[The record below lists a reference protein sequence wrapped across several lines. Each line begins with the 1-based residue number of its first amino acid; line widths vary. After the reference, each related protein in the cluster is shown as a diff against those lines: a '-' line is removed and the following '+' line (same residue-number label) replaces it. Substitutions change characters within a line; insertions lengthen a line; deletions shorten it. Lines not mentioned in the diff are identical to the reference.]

1 MWLKWC
7 RVSELLCDHKM
18 PMQLKEKVYKIVIN
32 PVTLCGAKFW
42 PATTKHEQ
50 THHAMEMQMLSWMLG
65 HICYDHVS
73 NEDVHKMMGVVSITE
88 NMCKGWCNG
97 TTISYSGKDSPV
109 ATSTRKAASW
119 LAKEMLARQ
128 TEGRHVVGKHQSWRC
143 QMENSMHKSRPCIK
157 TRQTLGSRRLTDD
170 NSHCVN

>member
-7 RVSELLCDHKM
+7 RFSELLCDHKM

-65 HICYDHVS
+65 LICFGHVS
-73 NEDVHKMMGVVSITE
+73 NEDVHKIMGVVSITE
-88 NMCKGWCNG
+88 NMCKG
-97 TTISYSGKDSPV
+97 
-109 ATSTRKAASW
+109 
-119 LAKEMLARQ
+119 
-128 TEGRHVVGKHQSWRC
+128 
-143 QMENSMHKSRPCIK
+143 
-157 TRQTLGSRRLTDD
+157 RLQWY
-170 NSHCVN
+170 HHFLQWQR